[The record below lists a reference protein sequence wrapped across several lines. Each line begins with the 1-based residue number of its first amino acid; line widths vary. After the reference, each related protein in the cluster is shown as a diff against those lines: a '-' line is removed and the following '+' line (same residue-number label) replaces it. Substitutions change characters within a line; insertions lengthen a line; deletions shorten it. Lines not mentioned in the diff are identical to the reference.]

1 MGRRFARLEQLVQ
14 RKAIEKGAQKEKH
27 FRRVNKFKFKFA
39 GVIEPRTDKGCD
51 PVTLRASANEIE
63 ECSSSCSLS
72 SALSASSFPPQ
83 SGRGHE
89 GPSPKSL
96 DSDENFKP

>member
-39 GVIEPRTDKGCD
+39 GVIEPRN
-51 PVTLRASANEIE
+51 S
-63 ECSSSCSLS
+63 
-72 SALSASSFPPQ
+72 
-83 SGRGHE
+83 
-89 GPSPKSL
+89 
-96 DSDENFKP
+96 